1 MGLEEIIKKIVE
13 EGEREKE
20 EIVREA
26 REKVEKEKEKLEEEG
41 KLLRE
46 KILKSFEER
55 IKEECEKK
63 KEECLREEERK
74 TLALKG
80 EIIEE
85 VFQIALKE
93 MEEDKEKFSE
103 WLRKSF
109 LTSLEEGEAEVY
121 LPEEWRGIITQEWLK
136 KEGKKVKLLTHQEN
150 YLLVK
155 QGRTQIRISLSHLL
169 NEQKERLKSLLLK
182 VLFP

>member
-13 EGEREKE
+13 EGEKEKR
-20 EIVREA
+20 EIVQKA
-26 REKVEKEKEKLEEEG
+26 REKVEKEKKKLEVEG
-41 KLLRE
+41 KGLRE

-63 KEECLREEERK
+63 KEDCLREEERK

-80 EIIEE
+80 EMIEE

-93 MEEDKEKFSE
+93 MEEDKKKFSE
-103 WLRKSF
+103 WLKKS
-109 LTSLEEGEAEVY
+109 LLDSLREGEGEVY
-121 LPEEWRGIITQEWLK
+121 LPEDWTGIITPEWLK

-155 QGRTQIRISLSHLL
+155 QGRTQIRISLPNLL
-169 NEQKERLKSLLLK
+169 QEQKERLKSLLVK